1 MKRFIE
7 AVFVINHRRM
17 WRCGVHLDFQYNNNN
32 NNNFPYALEF
42 RNLMRGATNTCN
54 SQWKGKGVHCITAF
68 YKSSMM

>member
-1 MKRFIE
+1 
-7 AVFVINHRRM
+7 
-17 WRCGVHLDFQYNNNN
+17 VHLDFQYNNNN